1 MQFSY
6 YYLKIKKERII
17 NAEKQR
23 SFVDVHRKACIL
35 TLTRNSSLVDQRQIG
50 PEICIKSLQKYLFRL
65 WSIVI
70 VIQFLE
76 Y

>member
-1 MQFSY
+1 MQVSY

-17 NAEKQR
+17 NAEKQK
-23 SFVDVHRKACIL
+23 SFVEVKACIL